1 MDDIKG
7 WIALVGLVISLGTT
21 VLGLPY
27 VRRKV
32 AAESA
37 KAAADAVKA
46 AAEADKAKVDASRA
60 DLDFA
65 AEMREMARNA
75 VAEVRAEAAAKAA
88 EQDARI
94 TAQDIVIVQCT
105 ELVDSF
111 RAYTLTL
118 LQRWPRCAVLPTCD
132 LPPPPPPP
140 STLGLSWP
148 PR

>member
-1 MDDIKG
+1 MESDCVFRVLEPSC
-7 WIALVGLVISLGTT
+7 LVSKC
-21 VLGLPY
+21 PP
-27 VRRKV
+27 R
-32 AAESA
+32 
-37 KAAADAVKA
+37 
-46 AAEADKAKVDASRA
+46 ASG
-60 DLDFA
+60 D
-65 AEMREMARNA
+65 EPA
-75 VAEVRAEAAAKAA
+75 VAEVRAEADAKAA

-132 LPPPPPPP
+132 LPPPPSPP
-140 STLGLSWP
+140 STLGLAWP